1 MKSGMPAS
9 CCRACTM
16 SMNARITLGLSLNV
30 RRRRF
35 SNGVRRAA
43 DLRRTIGCAMQW
55 IFSRKP
61 KPSARLETTMRSC
74 AGTPAHAPSC
84 ATNSRRGRRITSNPS
99 WSDHSPSPPDPSPTP
114 GRGGEVTPFP
124 YAGEEE
130 KLLPFPT
137 GISLPRIFVLD
148 SAGRRRGC
156 GSHNPIHGGDI
167 DELLEPFPQYSHAGL
182 AIALAALKAA
192 QLRDPAHRLPQ
203 RRRHIRRDRDPL
215 DTAVQALPFVVV

>member
-1 MKSGMPAS
+1 MKRYAMEWEYKTVWVDETGRYSDRHHYNPGAS
-9 CCRACTM
+9 SSTAQHRFDWKPL
-16 SMNARITLGLSLNV
+16 NELG
-30 RRRRF
+30 
-35 SNGVRRAA
+35 AA
-43 DLRRTIGCAMQW
+43 GWELVSIA
-55 IFSRKP
+55 P
-61 KPSARLETTMRSC
+61 L
-74 AGTPAHAPSC
+74 AGS
-84 ATNSRRGRRITSNPS
+84 
-99 WSDHSPSPPDPSPTP
+99 
-114 GRGGEVTPFP
+114 
-124 YAGEEE
+124 
-130 KLLPFPT
+130 
-137 GISLPRIFVLD
+137 ISLPRIFVLD